1 MALCSMCFQQ
11 RNVAPLYVG
20 GPPPVKVAESVC
32 RGCTM
37 GIEKALNYIS
47 FRGFIIDL
55 VRAPHLWSDAVDA
68 SLRGEGEGLGVPEAS
83 PDRAARADEA
93 VPIEAVKADPKVVGK
108 PTPSKD
114 TKPS

>member
-11 RNVAPLYVG
+11 RTVAPLYVG
-20 GPPPVKVAESVC
+20 GPPTVKVAESVC

-47 FRGFIIDL
+47 FRGFVLEL

-68 SLRGEGEGLGVPEAS
+68 ELRGEGEGARVPEPSPDQPPEAS
-83 PDRAARADEA
+83 TGPTEAPSTTQPDHAPRSR
-93 VPIEAVKADPKVVGK
+93 GK
-108 PTPSKD
+108 PS
-114 TKPS
+114 